1 MDASCHEL
9 DPGLLQTSSG
19 FSLSLAGHISRES
32 GPRDYSSL
40 PSFFSSP
47 SLSFSAFSHFTH
59 LQPDGLLTEMESQ
72 AQLLQQHPPSSLSGA
87 KPSNLFP
94 SGEHGRCL
102 CLPNSI
108 RVDYKQREHQW
119 HRAHQ
124 HWKLKKEKRQRR
136 KHAPHGQQFR
146 RAQLPEC
153 RFPAKFGYQP
163 IKLEIYLLAHTYTA
177 KYVRV
182 QLRHLG
188 VYKES

>member
-1 MDASCHEL
+1 MVLNNSCRKN
-9 DPGLLQTSSG
+9 DI
-19 FSLSLAGHISRES
+19 SLPYSLVSWFRLSRERPATTS
-32 GPRDYSSL
+32 PL
-40 PSFFSSP
+40 SFLSSP
-47 SLSFSAFSHFTH
+47 SLSFSPFIHFTH
-59 LQPDGLLTEMESQ
+59 LQPDGLLTEKEYQAKFSQ
-72 AQLLQQHPPSSLSGA
+72 QRRPPCRVPRLLKAWCLDTRLRVYANRIRSQVQQ
-87 KPSNLFP
+87 
-94 SGEHGRCL
+94 GER
-102 CLPNSI
+102 
-108 RVDYKQREHQW
+108 QRR
-119 HRAHQ
+119 RAYRRRPTELETQ
-124 HWKLKKEKRQRR
+124 EKRQRR